1 MTNKLASVA
10 IAATLVVVASMVPP
24 KIEAQNIARRVSQ
37 VRDGRVRFSF
47 AARPDVCGY
56 GNSISRG
63 GNSRMTWSSDISPD
77 VAYDEECSHSPVRI
91 VLLVDDGKITK
102 LRTYVGGRWRTDLPN
117 VTDLGTVSVR
127 EATDYLLS
135 LAANDRG
142 AVGRDA
148 IMPATLAD
156 SVVVWAPLFRIAR
169 DDDRPSSTKK
179 QALFWLGQA
188 AADKISP
195 PATRGEKRESEDEEV
210 KKSAVFA
217 LSQRRNGEAIPALLQ
232 VARNN
237 KDPEVRKSA
246 MFWLGQSGDPRA
258 IELFEQILR

>member
-1 MTNKLASVA
+1 MTNRLASVA
-10 IAATLVVVASMVPP
+10 IAAALVVVASLVPP
-24 KIEAQNIARRVSQ
+24 KVEAQNIARRVSQ
-37 VRDGRVRFSF
+37 VRDGRVRFTF

-63 GNSRMTWSSDISPD
+63 GNTRMNWSSDISPD

-91 VLLVDDGKITK
+91 VLLVDEGKITK
-102 LRTYVGGRWRTDLPN
+102 LRTYVGGRWRTDTPN
-117 VTDLGTVSVR
+117 VTDLGAVSVR

-156 SVVVWAPLFRIAR
+156 SVVVWTPLFRIAR

-195 PATRGEKRESEDEEV
+195 AEARGVKRESEDEEV

-237 KDPEVRKSA
+237 RDPEVRKAA

>member
-1 MTNKLASVA
+1 MMTHKLASVG
-10 IAATLVVVASMVPP
+10 ITAALVVIASMVPL
-24 KIEAQNIARRVSQ
+24 KLEAQNLARRVAQ
-37 VRDGRVRFSF
+37 VRDGKVRFTF
-47 AARPDVCGY
+47 ASRPDICGY

-63 GNSRMTWSSDISPD
+63 GNTRMNWSSDMSPD

-91 VLLVDDGKITK
+91 VLLVDEGKITK
-102 LRTYVGGRWRTDLPN
+102 LRTYVGGRWRTGVPN
-117 VTDLGTVSVR
+117 VTDLGAVSVR

-156 SVVVWAPLFRIAR
+156 SVVVWSPLFRIAR
-169 DDDRPSSTKK
+169 DDDRPSSTRK
-179 QALFWLGQA
+179 QAVFWLAQA
-188 AADKISP
+188 AADKVSP
-195 PATRGEKRESEDEEV
+195 EGRYSKGDDEDEEV

-217 LSQRRNGEAIPALLQ
+217 VSQRRNGEAVPALLQ
-232 VARNN
+232 IARNN
-237 KDPEVRKSA
+237 KNPEVRKSA
-246 MFWLGQSGDPRA
+246 MFWLGQTGDPRA